1 MVWKKY
7 GHLIAILLIICLVTS
22 LYYFTR
28 GEKDGFFDL
37 NSDQSAFLDT
47 QRTHYNSLGV
57 SLIAGNNEGS
67 LGTETGSLTGTVI
80 DSKLV
85 DNYKLTGD
93 KSGIFAIIKQCEALK
108 TADCSVFDNAEF
120 KKNCAVCLSP
130 GGTNSQGVQSIGG
143 RVLLESDRVYTDS
156 QPTPKN
162 VLVPPYQP
170 TVGTCPA
177 GKLVS
182 TKAQCLALEKQL
194 ACENGANYGL
204 PGCSQCFSDSS
215 YSIVDQKV
223 KGLVTGT
230 GTLNLIGQGALFFV
244 GDRNDIRQ
252 YSLSM
257 TTPIQIVL
265 PSSEMTPFYLYVF
278 NSSKDAI
285 SVGGYLTG
293 PTVNGTFNIDLYRV
307 IASDLVDQRK
317 PHISK
322 KSTLNGVDVSIMAPI
337 AVSASQ
343 DIFNIMVLVGTSPFS
358 FVDTTTP
365 AGAMC
370 PSSPF
375 ITTQAG
381 AEYLGSD
388 PCYTKGSGPG
398 AYKLECLQN
407 LFLSNGC
414 LQNGTGYPSN
424 AVKAGT
430 LMTNADGSPRSLDD
444 IATYI
449 YSQAT
454 LAATGLINGVDATI
468 GDWDVASKFCTGKP
482 ITSPCD
488 TSTKNTGP
496 LTKECLNYLWLNK
509 GASNPLGETY
519 SAWSRST
526 SLFKTGQKSRYCTPA
541 GTMSPLNSDG
551 TDNTA
556 AIQAWQRKGGVA
568 AVKAAMSALH
578 ENANAQGSSMSDTD
592 RSTYMSQCYGP
603 MVIAPLATAIKSSC
617 PYPTGSDSESL
628 CSSIAPFSPQQGRLV
643 GTVNIPTGNYTMKF
657 TITPKGLVSNWSNL
671 IHVTNGGDCCTPGNR
686 SPGVWFWP
694 GTTELHIRHGDPS
707 DGNWGLSKSYALPI
721 NVATPVS
728 IVMNGSSVTITIGST
743 VYNLIQPRSR
753 PTGSEFNVYMS
764 DPWYPAMN
772 ATVTN
777 FMYTVDGIPFI
788 PNFNYKPIEATVRE
802 HCDATSGWARKITG
816 AGTFQAGSAFPG
828 DTSYIVVP
836 AGVKAVLTNRQGVT
850 QTVIGPSDFNFC
862 SRGGFN
868 DNVANI
874 VLSAN

>member
-1 MVWKKY
+1 MI
-7 GHLIAILLIICLVTS
+7 GIILIICLV
-22 LYYFTR
+22 LILQYVTR
-28 GEKDGFFDL
+28 GTEEGFDL
-37 NSDQSAFLDT
+37 NSDQTDFLDRERT
-47 QRTHYNSLGV
+47 QYNSLGI

-93 KSGIFAIIKQCEALK
+93 KSGLFAIIKQCEALK
-108 TADCSVFDNAEF
+108 TADCSIFDKADF

-162 VLVPPYQP
+162 AIVPPYQP

-182 TKAQCLALEKQL
+182 TKAQCLALQEEL

-215 YSIVDQKV
+215 YSIVDKKV

-230 GTLNLIGQGALFFV
+230 GTLNIIGQGALIFV
-244 GDRNDIRQ
+244 SDRNDIRQ

-257 TTPIQIVL
+257 TTPVQIVL
-265 PSSEMTPFYLYVF
+265 PNSEMTPFYLYVF
-278 NSSKDAI
+278 NLSKDAI

-317 PHISK
+317 PHVSEK
-322 KSTLNGVDVSIMAPI
+322 KTLNGVDVSIMAPV
-337 AVSASQ
+337 AVSTEQA
-343 DIFNIMVLVGTSPFS
+343 IFNIMVLVGTSPFS
-358 FVDTTTP
+358 FVDISTP
-365 AGAMC
+365 AAAMC

-375 ITTQAG
+375 ITSQAG

-398 AYKLECLQN
+398 TYKLECLQN

-414 LQNGTGYPSN
+414 LQSGIGYPSN
-424 AVKAGT
+424 AVKAGA
-430 LMTNADGSPRSLDD
+430 LMTGDNGNARSLDD
-444 IATYI
+444 IARYI
-449 YSQAT
+449 YSKAT
-454 LAATGLINGVDATI
+454 LTATGLINGVDATI

-496 LTKECLNYLWLNK
+496 LTKECLNYLWLNQ
-509 GASNPLGETY
+509 GASNPLGATY
-519 SAWSRST
+519 SAWSRAT
-526 SLFKTGQKSRYCTPA
+526 SLFKTGSNSRYCTAA
-541 GTMSPLNSDG
+541 GTLSPLKADG
-551 TDNTA
+551 TDNA
-556 AIQAWQRKGGVA
+556 PAIAMWQRKGGVA
-568 AVKAAMSALH
+568 RVKAAMNTLH
-578 ENANAQGSSMSDTD
+578 QNANAQDSSMSDSD
-592 RSTYMSQCYGP
+592 RATYMSQCYGP
-603 MVIAPLATAIKSSC
+603 TVIAPLATVINSAC
-617 PYPTGSDSESL
+617 PYPIGSDTQGL
-628 CSSIAPFSPQQGRLV
+628 CGSTGPFSPQQGKIV
-643 GTVNIPTGNYTMKF
+643 GKVNIPTGNYTMKF
-657 TITPKGLVSNWSNL
+657 TITPRGLVSQWSNL

-707 DGNWGLSKSYALPI
+707 DGNWGLWKSYALPM

-728 IVMNGSSVTITIGST
+728 IVMNGSSVTITVGST
-743 VYNLIQPRSR
+743 VYNLTQPRSR
-753 PTGSEFNVYMS
+753 PTGSGFNVYMS

-777 FMYTVDGIPFI
+777 FMYTVDGIPFT
-788 PNFNYKPIEATVRE
+788 PNLNNHSV
-802 HCDATSGWARKITG
+802 
-816 AGTFQAGSAFPG
+816 
-828 DTSYIVVP
+828 
-836 AGVKAVLTNRQGVT
+836 
-850 QTVIGPSDFNFC
+850 
-862 SRGGFN
+862 
-868 DNVANI
+868 
-874 VLSAN
+874 